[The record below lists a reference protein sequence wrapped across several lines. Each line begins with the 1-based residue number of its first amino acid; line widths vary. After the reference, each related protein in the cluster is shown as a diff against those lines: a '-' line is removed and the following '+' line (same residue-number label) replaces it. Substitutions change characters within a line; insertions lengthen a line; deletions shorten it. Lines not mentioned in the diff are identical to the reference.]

1 MMIVDHHS
9 QVPQCNWLKAEYMM
23 MSKNLDD
30 DDTLL
35 LLVEILEEVEEF
47 FLNSFFVDILVDK
60 LQWYAKYVS
69 VCEIHH

>member
-1 MMIVDHHS
+1 MD
-9 QVPQCNWLKAEYMM
+9 EYAM

-47 FLNSFFVDILVDK
+47 FLNSFFVDIPVEK

-69 VCEIHH
+69 VCEIHHWYFSVNANPRE

>member
-1 MMIVDHHS
+1 MLTIIYKILNVIGS
-9 QVPQCNWLKAEYMM
+9 WQNSEYMM

-60 LQWYAKYVS
+60 LQ
-69 VCEIHH
+69 

>member
-1 MMIVDHHS
+1 
-9 QVPQCNWLKAEYMM
+9 

>member
-1 MMIVDHHS
+1 MNIEYAMMI
-9 QVPQCNWLKAEYMM
+9 
-23 MSKNLDD
+23 KNLDD

-60 LQWYAKYVS
+60 LQ
-69 VCEIHH
+69 

>member
-1 MMIVDHHS
+1 MAKYMI
-9 QVPQCNWLKAEYMM
+9 

-69 VCEIHH
+69 VCEIHHKYFSVNANPRE

>member
-1 MMIVDHHS
+1 M
-9 QVPQCNWLKAEYMM
+9 AEYMM
-23 MSKNLDD
+23 ISKNLDD

-69 VCEIHH
+69 VCEIHHKYFSVNANPRE

>member
-1 MMIVDHHS
+1 M
-9 QVPQCNWLKAEYMM
+9 AEYMM
-23 MSKNLDD
+23 VSRNLDD

-60 LQWYAKYVS
+60 LQWCAKYVS
-69 VCEIHH
+69 ARFTTNTSL

>member
-1 MMIVDHHS
+1 MLLLMD
-9 QVPQCNWLKAEYMM
+9 EYMR

-60 LQWYAKYVS
+60 LL
-69 VCEIHH
+69 

>member
-1 MMIVDHHS
+1 MSLLI
-9 QVPQCNWLKAEYMM
+9 AEYMM
-23 MSKNLDD
+23 ISKNLDD

-69 VCEIHH
+69 VCEIHHKYFSVNANPRE